1 MKLYKL
7 ILFVLLILF
16 SCKKENFDCED
27 IIENNRVYKTSETDK
42 FIITGIEMNGLKK
55 WDNLDLNK
63 ISEIKNDTVIKEFVE
78 LYEKNFVREYFNRT
92 PNFEISLLSKNK
104 FIGAFLISISTKLDY
119 VYIYDSSYQ
128 SYSKIKY
135 SDWTKLLNS
144 SSDKTYKNIKLF
156 DLKIARDIYRY
167 CNSQNLPV
175 VLKNDYQ
182 KEWIEYDGQ
191 FKFNITKIED
201 EIEEKEY
208 ICRIRHKF
216 KNNKFKIKT
225 SGWSYTCSCK
235 DCNDCMNELTFTIY
249 CNKEFYNKF
258 DLVSPK
264 SRFDEFYAEFEVIG
278 DQKEL
283 FKLEK
288 YLTQISDEY

>member
-55 WDNLDLNK
+55 WDNLDLSK

-225 SGWSYTCSCK
+225 SG
-235 DCNDCMNELTFTIY
+235 
-249 CNKEFYNKF
+249 
-258 DLVSPK
+258 
-264 SRFDEFYAEFEVIG
+264 
-278 DQKEL
+278 
-283 FKLEK
+283 
-288 YLTQISDEY
+288 